1 MYIRNQQVFISL
13 LTHLNG
19 TQTEFTDI
27 ENAKLLLPI
36 INLDLSI
43 RVLLGLIFL
52 RFCLRGLSD

>member
-36 INLDLSI
+36 IILDEQTCI
-43 RVLLGLIFL
+43 YNYM
-52 RFCLRGLSD
+52 

>member
-36 INLDLSI
+36 INLDEQTCI
-43 RVLLGLIFL
+43 YNYMQHQHPQ
-52 RFCLRGLSD
+52 